1 MNKRLAPFLDLL
13 DVRYLPLLAV
23 IAPQSY
29 TVYAW
34 LLSDGAPGWVASLGG
49 FGYESVYVGAVAWAE
64 RGAGWKAAR
73 PPAVAALLFSVAV
86 SVAYYAPHVGA
97 LAILHAGFPI
107 VAYAYT
113 VTMHAH
119 QVGDAPHD
127 APAPIDDAAH
137 PPEPPTH
144 DAPLPTHRCVKCGAS
159 VASQQKAAA
168 SGRWGCDACKVV
180 KAHTN
185 GHVKEVS

>member
-1 MNKRLAPFLDLL
+1 MKQRLAPFLDLL

-23 IAPQSY
+23 IAPQSW

-34 LLSDGAPGWVASLGG
+34 LLGDGAPVWVAALGG
-49 FGYESVYVGAVAWAE
+49 FGFEAVYVGAVAWAE
-64 RGAGWKAAR
+64 RGTGWSAAR
-73 PPAVAALLFSVAV
+73 PPAVTALLFSVAV

-119 QVGDAPHD
+119 RTAHD
-127 APAPIDDAAH
+127 APAVQ
-137 PPEPPTH
+137 E
-144 DAPLPTHRCVKCGAS
+144 DAPTTKTDARTLPDAPAHTCAKCGAP
-159 VASQQKAAA
+159 VRTQQTAAA
-168 SGRWGCDACKVV
+168 SNRWGCDVCKV
-180 KAHTN
+180 KTN
-185 GHVKEVS
+185 GHRKEEIPV

>member
-1 MNKRLAPFLDLL
+1 MKQRLAPFLDLL
-13 DVRYLPLLAV
+13 DARYLPLLAV

-34 LLSDGAPGWVASLGG
+34 LLADGAPFWVAALGG

-64 RGAGWKAAR
+64 RGTGWRAAR

-97 LAILHAGFPI
+97 LAVLHAGFPI

-113 VTMHAH
+113 VAMHAH
-119 QVGDAPHD
+119 RAEKSAHL
-127 APAPIDDAAH
+127 PAPDPQPSAH
-137 PPEPPTH
+137 H
-144 DAPLPTHRCVKCGAS
+144 CAQCGAP
-159 VASQQKAAA
+159 VESQQHAAA
-168 SGRWGCDACKVV
+168 SKRWGCAACKHVLV
-180 KAHTN
+180 TN
-185 GHVKEVS
+185 GKEH

>member
-1 MNKRLAPFLDLL
+1 MKARLAPFLDLL

-34 LLSDGAPGWVASLGG
+34 LLGDGAPMWVAALGG
-49 FGYESVYVGAVAWAE
+49 FGFESVYVGAVAWAE
-64 RGAGWKAAR
+64 RGTGWGAAR
-73 PPAVAALLFSVAV
+73 PPAVTALLFSVAV
-86 SVAYYAPHVGA
+86 SVAHYAPTVGA

-119 QVGDAPHD
+119 RGKQDARTQMDDAPTTFYVC
-127 APAPIDDAAH
+127 A
-137 PPEPPTH
+137 
-144 DAPLPTHRCVKCGAS
+144 KCGAP
-159 VASQQKAAA
+159 VASQPKAAA
-168 SGRWGCDACKVV
+168 SVRWGCDACKV
-180 KAHTN
+180 KTN
-185 GHVKEVS
+185 GHLKESVV

>member
-1 MNKRLAPFLDLL
+1 MKQRLAPFLDLL
-13 DVRYLPLLAV
+13 DARYLPLLAV

-34 LLSDGAPGWVASLGG
+34 LLGDGSPQWVAALGG

-64 RGAGWKAAR
+64 RGAGWGAAR

-86 SVAYYAPHVGA
+86 SVAYYAPLVGA

-119 QVGDAPHD
+119 ASAPKKQDAVD
-127 APAPIDDAAH
+127 ALAPALKS
-137 PPEPPTH
+137 T
-144 DAPLPTHRCVKCGAS
+144 APLTHACPQCA
-159 VASQQKAAA
+159 APLTQPAYAAA
-168 SGRWGCDACKVV
+168 RRYGHCEMC

-185 GHVKEVS
+185 GHRKEEIPV